1 LWLNKPA
8 FLKGPLR
15 ETLRELCSSAQAN
28 RTLLAIFGLRL
39 RTGQGSYSMPTGL
52 LMRSTGSRYQ
62 VRGEDGT
69 LHDCIAKGKLR
80 TKGYTSTNPL
90 AVGDEVEFEPAAEMV
105 GKELVGAI
113 TKLHERRNYL
123 VRKSVNLSH
132 HKHVIASNMD
142 QCLVLV
148 TVARPFTSFG
158 FIDRVLVTAEAYNIP
173 PVIIFNKVDDLAD
186 EEFELLA
193 EYEDVYQG
201 AGYRTLITSALK
213 GTGVEE
219 LKDLLQGKVSLL
231 VGHSGV
237 GKSTL
242 VNAIDPS
249 LDLHTWEVSAS
260 TEKGQHTTTAAQMF
274 QVRLSIDSCQLS
286 VESVRQP
293 DNQQPT
299 TNNPSPTF
307 IIDTPGVKGFG
318 LVDLEQEVIVD
329 QFPEFFNRK
338 GECRFGDC
346 KHFKEPGCAILNAV
360 ESGAIA
366 ASRYNSYVDMVEG
379 INDESSFRAG

>member
-1 LWLNKPA
+1 
-8 FLKGPLR
+8 
-15 ETLRELCSSAQAN
+15 
-28 RTLLAIFGLRL
+28 
-39 RTGQGSYSMPTGL
+39 MPTGL
-52 LMRSTGSRYQ
+52 LMRSTGSRYS
-62 VRGEDGT
+62 VRGADGT

-90 AVGDEVEFEPAAEMV
+90 AVGDEVDFDPAAEMV

-113 TKLHERRNYL
+113 TKLHDRRNYL

-142 QCLVLV
+142 QCVVLV

-158 FIDRVLVTAEAYNIP
+158 FIDRVLVTAEAYQIP
-173 PVIIFNKVDDLAD
+173 PVIVFNKVDDLGD
-186 EEFELLA
+186 EEFGLLA

-213 GTGVEE
+213 GTGVAD
-219 LKDLLQGKVSLL
+219 LKELLQGKVTLL

-242 VNAIDPS
+242 VNAIDPA
-249 LDLHTWEVSAS
+249 LDLHTWEISAS
-260 TEKGQHTTTAAQMF
+260 TDKGQHTTTAAQMF
-274 QVRLSIDSCQLS
+274 EVQLPVDSCHMAVGSGQRADGS
-286 VESVRQP
+286 WIP
-293 DNQQPT
+293 DNEQLT
-299 TNNPSPTF
+299 TDHPSPTF

-318 LVDLEQEVIVD
+318 LVDLDQEVIVD
-329 QFPEFFNRK
+329 QFPEFFKLK

-346 KHFKEPGCAILNAV
+346 KHINEPGCAVLRAV
-360 ESGAIA
+360 GSGAIA
-366 ASRYNSYVDMVEG
+366 ASRYRSYVDMVEG
-379 INDESSFRAG
+379 IDEETSYRAG

>member
-1 LWLNKPA
+1 
-8 FLKGPLR
+8 
-15 ETLRELCSSAQAN
+15 
-28 RTLLAIFGLRL
+28 
-39 RTGQGSYSMPTGL
+39 MPTGL
-52 LMRSTGSRYQ
+52 LMRSTGSRYS
-62 VRGEDGT
+62 VRAEDGT

-80 TKGYTSTNPL
+80 IKGYTSTNPL
-90 AVGDEVEFEPAAEMV
+90 AVGDVVDFEPAAEMV

-113 TKLHERRNYL
+113 TKLHDRRNYL

-173 PVIIFNKVDDLAD
+173 PVLIFNKVDDLAD

-201 AGYRTLITSALK
+201 AGYRTLIASALK
-213 GTGVEE
+213 GTGVQE
-219 LKDLLQGKVSLL
+219 LKELLHGKVSLL

-242 VNAIDPS
+242 VNAIDPA
-249 LDLHTWEVSAS
+249 LDLHTWEISAS
-260 TEKGQHTTTAAQMF
+260 TDKGQHTTTAAQMF
-274 QVRLSIDSCQLS
+274 EVQLSVDSCQLP
-286 VESVRQP
+286 VGDLRQP
-293 DNQQPT
+293 GNEQLT
-299 TNNPSPTF
+299 TDNPSPTF

-318 LVDLEQEVIVD
+318 LVDMTQEEIVD
-329 QFPEFFNRK
+329 QFPEFFKLK
-338 GECRFGDC
+338 GECRFGNC
-346 KHFKEPGCAILNAV
+346 KHINEPGCVVLEAV

-379 INDESSFRAG
+379 IDEESSYRAG

>member
-1 LWLNKPA
+1 
-8 FLKGPLR
+8 
-15 ETLRELCSSAQAN
+15 
-28 RTLLAIFGLRL
+28 
-39 RTGQGSYSMPTGL
+39 
-52 LMRSTGSRYQ
+52 MRSTGSRYL
-62 VRGEDGT
+62 VRGEDGA

-80 TKGYTSTNPL
+80 IKGYTSTNPL
-90 AVGDEVEFEPAAEMV
+90 AVGDLVDFDPAAEVV
-105 GKELVGAI
+105 GKEVVGGI
-113 TKLHERRNYL
+113 TRLHERKNYL

-173 PVIIFNKVDDLAD
+173 PVIVFNKVDDLGDD
-186 EEFELLA
+186 EFGLLA

-219 LKDLLQGKVSLL
+219 LKQLLNGKVSLL

-242 VNAIDPS
+242 VNAIDPA
-249 LDLHTWEVSAS
+249 LDLHTWEVSTS
-260 TEKGQHTTTAAQMF
+260 TQKGQHTTTAAQMF
-274 QVRLSIDSCQLS
+274 EVQLTGRSSQGVVGSSQGVVRGA
-286 VESVRQP
+286 EFP
-293 DNQQPT
+293 DNHEPRT
-299 TNNPSPTF
+299 MNPNPTF

-318 LVDLEQEVIVD
+318 LVDLDQEVIVD
-329 QFPEFFNRK
+329 QFPEFFKRK

-366 ASRYNSYVDMVEG
+366 ASRYNSYLDMVEG
-379 INDESSFRAG
+379 VDEESSYRTG

>member
-1 LWLNKPA
+1 
-8 FLKGPLR
+8 
-15 ETLRELCSSAQAN
+15 
-28 RTLLAIFGLRL
+28 
-39 RTGQGSYSMPTGL
+39 MPTGL

-62 VRGEDGT
+62 VRAADGT
-69 LHDCIAKGKLR
+69 LHECIAKGKLR
-80 TKGYTSTNPL
+80 IKGYTSTNPL
-90 AVGDEVEFEPAAEMV
+90 AVGDVVEFEPAAELV

-113 TKLHERRNYL
+113 TQLHERKNYL
-123 VRKSVNLSH
+123 VRKAVNLSH

-158 FIDRVLVTAEAYNIP
+158 FIDRVLVTAEAYEIP
-173 PVIIFNKVDDLAD
+173 PVIVFNKVDDLAD

-219 LKDLLQGKVSLL
+219 LKELLEGKVSLL

-237 GKSTL
+237 GKSTV

-260 TEKGQHTTTAAQMF
+260 TEKGQHTTAAAQMF
-274 QVRLSIDSCQLS
+274 EVRLAGNSSKFAGRSSEDVHPGSPMNHEL
-286 VESVRQP
+286 R
-293 DNQQPT
+293 PT
-299 TNNPSPTF
+299 HPAPTF

-329 QFPEFFNRK
+329 QFPEFFQRK
-338 GECRFGDC
+338 GECRFGNC
-346 KHFKEPGCAILNAV
+346 THRNEPGCAVIAAV
-360 ESGAIA
+360 ENGAIA
-366 ASRYNSYVDMVEG
+366 SSRYNSYIDMVEG
-379 INDESSFRAG
+379 VDEESSYR

>member
-1 LWLNKPA
+1 MAVAVWPSQCEERPPDLHFAP
-8 FLKGPLR
+8 
-15 ETLRELCSSAQAN
+15 S
-28 RTLLAIFGLRL
+28 LACRRIISNGVHP
-39 RTGQGSYSMPTGL
+39 MPTGL

-62 VRGEDGT
+62 VRAEDGT

-90 AVGDEVEFEPAAEMV
+90 AVGDVVEFEPAAELV

-113 TKLHERRNYL
+113 TQLHERKNYL
-123 VRKSVNLSH
+123 VRKAVNLSH

-173 PVIIFNKVDDLAD
+173 PVIIFNKVDDLGDD
-186 EEFELLA
+186 EFGLLA
-193 EYEDVYQG
+193 EYEEVYQG

-213 GTGVEE
+213 GTGLADVKE
-219 LKDLLQGKVSLL
+219 LLRGKTSLL

-274 QVRLSIDSCQLS
+274 ELQLSVDSCQLPGAG
-286 VESVRQP
+286 RRTP
-293 DNQQPT
+293 DNEQLT
-299 TNNPSPTF
+299 TDNHAPSF

-329 QFPEFFNRK
+329 QFPEFFKRK
-338 GECRFGDC
+338 GECRFGNC
-346 KHFKEPGCAILNAV
+346 THINEPGCAVLEAV

-366 ASRYNSYVDMVEG
+366 ASRYNSYLDMVEG
-379 INDESSFRAG
+379 VDEESSYR

>member
-1 LWLNKPA
+1 
-8 FLKGPLR
+8 
-15 ETLRELCSSAQAN
+15 
-28 RTLLAIFGLRL
+28 
-39 RTGQGSYSMPTGL
+39 MPTGL
-52 LMRSTGSRYQ
+52 LMRSTGSRYL
-62 VRGEDGT
+62 VRGEDGV

-90 AVGDEVEFEPAAEMV
+90 AVGDVVEYEPAAEMV

-113 TKLHERRNYL
+113 TRLHERRNYL
-123 VRKSVNLSH
+123 VRKAVNLSH

-158 FIDRVLVTAEAYNIP
+158 FIDRVLVTAEAYEIP
-173 PVIIFNKVDDLAD
+173 PVVVFNKVDDLDND
-186 EEFELLA
+186 ELGLLA

-213 GTGVEE
+213 GTGVGE
-219 LKDLLQGKVSLL
+219 LKELLQGKVTLL

-242 VNAIDPS
+242 VNAIDPA

-274 QVRLSIDSCQLS
+274 ELQLAVVSCQLLGDG
-286 VESVRQP
+286 RRKP
-293 DNQQPT
+293 NNLQPT
-299 TNNPSPTF
+299 TNNLKPTF
-307 IIDTPGVKGFG
+307 LIDTPGVKGFG
-318 LVDLEQEVIVD
+318 LVDLEQDVIVD
-329 QFPEFFNRK
+329 QFPEFFKRK
-338 GECRFGDC
+338 GECRFGNC
-346 KHFKEPGCAILNAV
+346 KHMNEPGCAVLAAV
-360 ESGAIA
+360 ENGAIA
-366 ASRYNSYVDMVEG
+366 ASRYNSYLDMVAG
-379 INDESSFRAG
+379 IDEEDGYR

>member
-1 LWLNKPA
+1 
-8 FLKGPLR
+8 
-15 ETLRELCSSAQAN
+15 
-28 RTLLAIFGLRL
+28 
-39 RTGQGSYSMPTGL
+39 MPTGL
-52 LMRSTGSRYQ
+52 LMRSTGSRYI
-62 VRGEDGT
+62 VRGADGI

-80 TKGYTSTNPL
+80 IKGYTSTNPL
-90 AVGDEVEFEPAAEMV
+90 AVGDVVEFEPAAELV

-123 VRKSVNLSH
+123 VRKAVNLSH

-158 FIDRVLVTAEAYNIP
+158 FIDRVLVTAEAYEIP
-173 PVIIFNKVDDLAD
+173 PVLVFNKVDDLNDD
-186 EEFELLA
+186 ELGLLA

-219 LKDLLQGKVSLL
+219 LKELLEGKVSLL

-242 VNAIDPS
+242 VNAIDPA

-274 QVRLSIDSCQLS
+274 EVQLS
-286 VESVRQP
+286 VVSGQLLGGQRSEP
-293 DNQQPT
+293 DNQQRT
-299 TNNPSPTF
+299 TNNPPPTF

-329 QFPEFFNRK
+329 QFPEFFRLK
-338 GECRFGDC
+338 GQCRFGNC
-346 KHFKEPGCAILNAV
+346 THMNEPGCAVLKAV
-360 ESGAIA
+360 ESGTIA
-366 ASRYNSYVDMVEG
+366 ASRYNSYLDMVEG
-379 INDESSFRAG
+379 VDEESSYRTG